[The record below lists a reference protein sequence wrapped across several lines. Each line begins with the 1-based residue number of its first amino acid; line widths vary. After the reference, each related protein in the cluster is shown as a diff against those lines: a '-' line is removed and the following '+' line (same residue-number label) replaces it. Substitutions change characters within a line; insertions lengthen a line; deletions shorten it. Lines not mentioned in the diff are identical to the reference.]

1 MDESDTPL
9 VGSFGKGPNVTA
21 ENLPF
26 LGPILGMISDITK
39 KADGSGVPAFD
50 FANSLARKQ
59 RRLNIPSSIR
69 GFGRALSF

>member
-9 VGSFGKGPNVTA
+9 MGGFGRGPSITP

-26 LGPILGMISDITK
+26 LGPVLGVLSDITR
-39 KADGSGVPAFD
+39 KAGGSGVPAFD